1 MRFGLLALLSFGLI
15 LTMAGPVE
23 AAGCEEQLDIATG
36 LERADSVFVARI
48 ISVSDGGVAAV
59 AAVEA
64 VWKGPDLEQTVN
76 LTGGDSDDKVSGR
89 TRVHLVGQRYLV
101 IAAWSRHSFNDDLC
115 TASRLYSGSATE
127 ISPAYQA
134 AVGTDEARLP
144 LAAEPVADSSGE
156 GPSPRTAVLGAL
168 LLLVLVIVV
177 FLVRR
182 AVAFKPELGERDL
195 VLNQEPAKEE
205 LSRRPRRR
213 LAGWSSGR
221 FSRSGREQVKRL
233 KAGRR
238 SAAAEDRPADE
249 GSADE

>member
-1 MRFGLLALLSFGLI
+1 MRYGLLALLSFGLI
-15 LTMAGPVE
+15 MAMAGPV
-23 AAGCEEQLDIATG
+23 AAAACEEQLDIETG

-48 ISVSDGGVAAV
+48 ISVSDGGAAAV

-76 LTGGDSDDKVSGR
+76 LTGGDGDDKVSGR

-101 IAAWSRHSFNDDLC
+101 VAAWSRHSFNDDLC

-144 LAAEPVADSSGE
+144 LAAEPVADGSGQ
-156 GPSPRTAVLGAL
+156 GPSPRTAVLGGLVL
-168 LLLVLVIVV
+168 LLLVIVV

-182 AVAFKPELGERDL
+182 SIAFKPELGERDL
-195 VLNQEPAKEE
+195 VLHQATAKEE
-205 LSRRPRRR
+205 SPRRPRRR
-213 LAGWSSGR
+213 LAGWISGR
-221 FSRSGREQVKRL
+221 FSRTGRDQVARL
-233 KAGRR
+233 KAERR
-238 SAAAEDRPADE
+238 AEATREPAPKE
-249 GSADE
+249 